1 MIVSAAIYH
10 KLFAVMNSKKK
21 KYTGNFILITTL
33 NYRRKLGERGDING
47 RLRAF

>member
-1 MIVSAAIYH
+1 MIVSAAMYH

-21 KYTGNFILITTL
+21 IYGNFILITTL